1 MVKLFCSVLSLLIFL
16 ASCKRTAGNRDIS
29 FDHTEGNTEIISE
42 QNNSNSDS
50 ETLPKG
56 KLALKGKII
65 RIVDGDTAELL
76 YNEEL
81 PLMLRLQHID
91 APEKRGS
98 QPYGNKA
105 KTVLSDLCY
114 GQQVTIITH
123 GDFDM
128 GGRLIGEIIN
138 EDGVNVNKE
147 LVRLGYAWHFK
158 KYSEDMTYDDLESE
172 ARAAKRGLW
181 QESNP
186 VAPWDYRK

>member
-1 MVKLFCSVLSLLIFL
+1 MIVKLTYTILSALIFL
-16 ASCKRTAGNRDIS
+16 SSCQRSVEARRSDQEPSANSSKAILDRKEENT
-29 FDHTEGNTEIISE
+29 TEN
-42 QNNSNSDS
+42 
-50 ETLPKG
+50 LPDG

-76 YNEEL
+76 YNGEL

-105 KTVLSDLCY
+105 KIVLSDLCF
-114 GQQVTIITH
+114 GQQVTILTE

-128 GGRLIGEIIN
+128 GGRMIGEIIN
-138 EDGVNVNKE
+138 EEGINVNKE
-147 LVRLGYAWHFK
+147 MVRLGYAWHFK
-158 KYSEDMTYDDLESE
+158 KYSDDFSYDELEKE
-172 ARAAKRGLW
+172 ARNNRRGLW

-186 VAPWDYRK
+186 IAPWDFR